1 MSAVAIGAQIGST
14 LLGSY
19 GMYQA
24 SKMTGKTGEY
34 NQKVYNYNADLK
46 DQDAELILKQAKFDV
61 QEFTKDFN
69 KFQSFSQVAY
79 LKSGVVIDDGT
90 PLEVLKNNA
99 NEAQLEIDKINFN
112 AALGER
118 NAKNQAMNL
127 RMQGEMAMQMA
138 RMTGYT
144 QRMQAY
150 SSLLSGGAKTY
161 ATYDKYYGSSGTGVT
176 G

>member
-1 MSAVAIGAQIGST
+1 MSAVAVGAQVAGT
-14 LLGSY
+14 LIGSY

-24 SKMTGKTGEY
+24 SNMTGKTGEY

-61 QEFTKDFN
+61 EQFRKDFN
-69 KFQSFSQVAY
+69 KHQSFSKVAY

-90 PLEVLKNNA
+90 PLKILENNA
-99 NEAQLEIDKINFN
+99 NEAQLEVDKINFN

-118 NAKNQAMNL
+118 NAKNQAVNL

-138 RMTGYT
+138 RMTGYS

-150 SSLLSGGAKTY
+150 SSLLSGGAQSY
-161 ATYDKYYGSSGTGVT
+161 AQYDKYYGTT
-176 G
+176 